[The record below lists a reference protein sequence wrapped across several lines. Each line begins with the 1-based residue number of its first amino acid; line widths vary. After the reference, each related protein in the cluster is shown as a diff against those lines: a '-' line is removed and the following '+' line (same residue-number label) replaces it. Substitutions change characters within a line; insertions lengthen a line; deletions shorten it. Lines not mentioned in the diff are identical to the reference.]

1 MRVIAGK
8 YKGRRLDAPIDDR
21 VRPTSDKVKE
31 ALFSILMYDIEDAI
45 FCDMFAGTGGIG
57 IEALSRGAKKSYF
70 IDASP
75 ASMRIIRSNVMKC
88 KAEDKS
94 EFILGSFENALQ
106 KIDGKID
113 IFFLDPP
120 YSKGTEI
127 EAVKAIATSQTLA
140 KDGIIVIE
148 HHKEDNMPEIIEGFN
163 KFKEKKYGRIVLS
176 FYI

>member
-8 YKGRRLDAPIDDR
+8 YKGRRLEAPMDDK

-31 ALFSILMYDIEDAI
+31 ALFSILMYDIEDAV

-57 IEALSRGAKKSYF
+57 IEALSRGAKKCYF

-75 ASMRIIRSNVMKC
+75 ASMRLIKSNAIKC
-88 KAEDKS
+88 KADTDS

-106 KIDGKID
+106 KIDEKID

-120 YSKGTEI
+120 YSKGIEL
-127 EAVKAIATSQTLA
+127 EAVKAIAMSESL
-140 KDGIIVIE
+140 KDGGIIVIE
-148 HHKEDNMPEIIEGFN
+148 HHKDDKLPENIEKYN